1 MRIGPNYLGDGRC
14 EFTVWG
20 PAVKEMKVRIKA
32 PGMQKDLPMEMDG
45 RGYWRA
51 SARGL
56 PPGTPYVLCLDGR
69 ERPDP
74 SSHSQPDGI
83 ESPSRITGHSFGWE
97 DPGWQ
102 GIEPSGMVIYEV
114 HTGAFT
120 PEGTF
125 DAVIPRLEAIKDLG
139 VNAIELMPVAQFPG
153 ERNWG
158 YDGVFPFAPQNT
170 YGGPAGLKRLVNA
183 CHGHG
188 ISVILDVVYNH
199 LGPLGNY
206 LSEFGP
212 YFTDR
217 YKTPW
222 GMAVNF
228 DGPYSDEVRNFF
240 IENALHWH
248 KNYHMDGLRLDAI
261 HAVYDFSA
269 KPFLALLKERAEEF
283 SREAGRPFYLMAESD
298 LNDPRAIADRKSHGL
313 GLDALWCD
321 DFHHSVHALLTGER
335 DGYYVDFGAPGQMAQ
350 ALKGGYVYT
359 GQYSVYRKKSFGARF
374 DDAPPSSL
382 IVFSQNH
389 DQTGNRMLGERLS
402 ALVPFEALKLAA
414 GLVMLSPHLPLLF
427 MGEEYAEVS
436 PFLYFVDFPDKELSE
451 SIKDGRKEEFREF
464 SWKGEPPDP
473 RSLDTFL
480 KSKINWDKR
489 SEGKNRAMLGFYKRL
504 IHMRKD
510 QPALSAS
517 NKRIEASVADGD
529 ILFLGRWKGKNE
541 IFAALNLPAASCGES
556 STHKEDFDS
565 DSLAKPRC
573 KQRGMRSLCV
583 FNCGKEDR
591 EASLPVA
598 EGVWL
603 KTLDS
608 SDGEWAGPGSLAAS
622 RVSGPASVVLRGLSL
637 AVYIRER

>member
-1 MRIGPNYLGDGRC
+1 MRIGPNYLGDGIC

-20 PAVKEMKVRIKA
+20 PLVKRMKVRIKA
-32 PGMQKDLPMEMDG
+32 PGMQRDLPMEMDG
-45 RGYWRA
+45 RGYWRV
-51 SARGL
+51 SVRGL

-83 ESPSRITGHSFGWE
+83 ESPSRITDHSFGWD
-97 DPGWQ
+97 DPGWK
-102 GIEPSGMVIYEV
+102 GIKPSGMVIYEV

-125 DAVIPRLEAIKDLG
+125 EAIIPRLEAIKDLG

-183 CHGHG
+183 CHGQG

-240 IENALHWH
+240 IENALHWY
-248 KNYHMDGLRLDAI
+248 KNYHIDGLRLDAI
-261 HAVYDFSA
+261 HAIYDFSA

-283 SREAGRPFYLMAESD
+283 SREEGRFFYLMAESD
-298 LNDPRAIADRKSHGL
+298 LNDPRAIADRESHGL

-359 GQYSVYRKKSFGARF
+359 GQYSVYRKRSFGAKPAGAASRF
-374 DDAPPSSL
+374 

-402 ALVPFEALKLAA
+402 SLVTFEALKLAA
-414 GLVMLSPHLPLLF
+414 GLVMLSPHVPLIF

-436 PFLYFVDFPDKELSE
+436 PFLYFMDFPDRVLSE
-451 SIKDGRKEEFREF
+451 SIKNGRKEEFREF

-473 RSLDTFL
+473 QSPDTLL
-480 KSKINWDKR
+480 KSKINWDRR
-489 SEGKNRAMLGFYKRL
+489 SEGINRAMLGFYKRL
-504 IHMRKD
+504 ISMRKTL
-510 QPALSAS
+510 PALTAL
-517 NKRIEASVADGD
+517 NKRIEVSVADGD
-529 ILFLGRWKGKNE
+529 ILFLRRWGGGGE
-541 IFAALNLPAASCGES
+541 VFAA
-556 STHKEDFDS
+556 
-565 DSLAKPRC
+565 
-573 KQRGMRSLCV
+573 
-583 FNCGKEDR
+583 FNCGKEDG
-591 EASLPVA
+591 EACLP
-598 EGVWL
+598 EGVWE
-603 KTLDS
+603 KALDS
-608 SDGEWAGPGSLAAS
+608 SDGEWAGPGPLAAPALN
-622 RVSGPASVVLRGLSL
+622 GPGPVKLRALSL
-637 AVYIRER
+637 AVYVKGASKN